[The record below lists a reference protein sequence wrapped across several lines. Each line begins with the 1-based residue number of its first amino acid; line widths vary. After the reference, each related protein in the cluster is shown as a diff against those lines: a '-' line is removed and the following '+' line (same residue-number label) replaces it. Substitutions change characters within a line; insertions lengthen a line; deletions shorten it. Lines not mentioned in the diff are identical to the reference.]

1 MQQNFRKA
9 TLLLVILVLL
19 LSGCKTKPQT
29 ETPGLTTSPTEVVTT
44 EMPAKMT
51 VREELKVPEGDLISE
66 IQGVGHRS
74 PLVSKTVSN
83 VFGIVT
89 AKRGDGFYL
98 QDPEGDGDPAT
109 SEGIAVIIRGFP
121 RMVPGDAILVKS
133 GVVKEFN
140 PAGDGSNSLTITQ
153 IHSNDYEV
161 LGSGYPVPE
170 ATVIGNGGRVPPSKV
185 IDDDVRGN
193 IATSGSFDIDTDGI
207 DFYESLESMLVQVNN
222 AVAISGTTKFKEI
235 AILGDR
241 GANASVRTSRGGIL
255 LREDDFN
262 PERIILD
269 DSFRSIPAV
278 EVGDSFAKPVIG
290 ILDYSFGNFKL
301 QITQALEVIPGNLEP
316 EKSSLI
322 AGSNQISIATYN
334 VENLD
339 ALDDPK
345 RLELLAE
352 HIVNALN
359 SPDIIGMQE
368 IMDNDGEIDSL
379 DLSANQSFQ
388 NIIDAVVKIGGPQY
402 QFTNID
408 PRRNMDGG
416 APGGNIRVGF
426 LYRTDRGLTLV
437 DGTPGDART
446 PVEIVNV
453 GGFPELSLNPGR
465 VDPQNSKF
473 FDSRKPL
480 AAQFSFNGKN
490 VFVVVCHL
498 NSKGGDDPLYGSY
511 LPPFESSTIQRIGQ
525 ARVINAFVRD
535 LLAVD
540 PEARVIVLGDMND
553 FPWSDSIQALQKDVL
568 TNLLTTLPLEEQY
581 TYIFDGNS
589 QVLDQIFASP
599 GMMGSLVGVDVV
611 HVNSEY
617 YYQDRLSDH
626 DPVLALFDLN

>member
-1 MQQNFRKA
+1 MKQNIKKV
-9 TLLLVILVLL
+9 TLLLVILILL
-19 LSGCKTKPQT
+19 IAGCKTKPQT
-29 ETPGLTTSPTEVVTT
+29 ETPEITASPTEVVTT
-44 EMPAKMT
+44 EIPANMT
-51 VREELKVPEGDLISE
+51 IREELKVPEGNLISE
-66 IQGVGHRS
+66 IQGAGHRS

-89 AKRGDGFYL
+89 TKRGDGFYL

-109 SEGIAVIIRGFP
+109 SEGIAVVIRGFP
-121 RMVPGDAILVKS
+121 RMVPGDAILITS

-153 IHSNDYEV
+153 IHSNDFVV

-170 ATVIGNGGRVPPSKV
+170 ATIIGNGGSVPPNLV

-207 DFYESLESMLVQVNN
+207 DFYESLESMLVQVND
-222 AVAISGTTKFKEI
+222 AVTISATTGFKEI
-235 AILGDR
+235 ALLSDMGE
-241 GANASVRTSRGGIL
+241 NASVRTSRGGIL

-269 DSFRSIPAV
+269 DSLRSIPV
-278 EVGDSFAKPVIG
+278 VDVGDTFTKPVVG

-301 QITQALEVIPGNLEP
+301 QITQTLEVIPGNLEP
-316 EKSSLI
+316 EKSTLI

-339 ALDDPK
+339 ALDDPA
-345 RLELLAE
+345 RLVLLAD

-359 SPDIIGMQE
+359 SPDIIGVQE

-388 NIIDAVVKIGGPQY
+388 NIIDAVMKIGGPQY
-402 QFTNID
+402 EYTNID

-426 LYRTDRGLTLV
+426 LYRTDRGLALV

-490 VFVVVCHL
+490 IFIVVCHL

-525 ARVINAFVRD
+525 AKVINAFVRD

-540 PEARVIVLGDMND
+540 PDANVVVLGDMND

-568 TNLLTTLPLEEQY
+568 TNLVTTLPLEEQY
-581 TYIFDGNS
+581 TYIYDGNS

-599 GMMGSLVGVDVV
+599 GMMNSLVGVDVV